1 MDSIEAHRTW
11 YARLVTATAGIPP
24 SERRI
29 QEAFAATPRE
39 RFVGRGPWRVFTR
52 VGYVETPS
60 DDPTFLYQDVAV
72 ALVPERQIN
81 NGQPSLH
88 AICLAALGVR
98 EGEAVV
104 HVGAGTGYYSAIL
117 ARLAGSAGSVDA
129 YEVDPELAARAGENL
144 AEYQNVKVHAASG
157 AEGELPACDAIYVN
171 AGATGPADAWL
182 DALRPGGRLLFP
194 LTAMQGAGA
203 MLLVTRGT
211 DGASETGAASGAMSG
226 GAASGAFVARFVC
239 GASFIPCLGARDEDT
254 EKALATA
261 FQRGGMAEV
270 RSLRRGG
277 APDATAWFAGRGWWL
292 STA

>member
-1 MDSIEAHRTW
+1 MDPVEAHREW

-29 QEAFAATPRE
+29 PDAFAGTPRE
-39 RFVGRGPWRVFTR
+39 RFVGPGPWQVFTR
-52 VGYVETPS
+52 IGYVETPS

-72 ALVPERQIN
+72 ALLKDRQIN

-104 HVGAGTGYYSAIL
+104 HIGAGTGYYSAIL
-117 ARLAGSAGSVDA
+117 ARLAGSVGSVDA
-129 YEVDPELAARAGENL
+129 YEVDPELAARAAENL
-144 AEYQNVKVHAASG
+144 ADHPNVEVHAVSG
-157 AEGELPACDAIYVN
+157 TEGALPACDALYVN

-194 LTAMQGAGA
+194 LTALQGAGA
-203 MLLVTRGT
+203 MLLVTRAA
-211 DGASETGAASGAMSG
+211 DGAPALCAVGVAFAAC
-226 GAASGAFVARFVC
+226 FVC
-239 GASFIPCLGARDEDT
+239 GASFIPCAGARDEET
-254 EKALATA
+254 EKALAAA
-261 FQRGGMAEV
+261 FQRGGMGEV

-277 APDATAWFAGRGWWL
+277 APDGTAWCAGGGWWL
-292 STA
+292 STAAPG